1 MSVVGILTDSTASI
15 PTALSKELHI
25 ETIAYYVHRGLDSL
39 RDMIDVQPEPFARY
53 LAQTDRLPTTSNP
66 SIGDYLTGLKRLA
79 ERTKEIVALT
89 MTSKG
94 SGAYQACRTAVEVL
108 RERTPDVQVEVIDT
122 LKVAMSQGWATIEAA
137 RAARDG
143 QSLNVVAERAREV
156 ARKATMLMTA
166 DTLKYLYMGGRIGRA
181 QHLVGSL
188 LNIKP
193 LIGMDNGVITGLG
206 AARTRAKVYSRM
218 VEMMCQQLGAQARIK
233 IAYTHVAAEEQ
244 AAQLRALIEQQF
256 DCVETIT
263 TWLSPALGVH
273 SGPGTVGVH
282 FYPVDQNLR
291 GASRNL

>member
-1 MSVVGILTDSTASI
+1 MSVVGVLTDTTASL
-15 PTALSKELHI
+15 PPALVKDAQI
-25 ETIAYYVHRGLDSL
+25 EMISYYVHRGLDTL

-94 SGAYQACRTAVEVL
+94 SGAYQACRAAVEVL
-108 RERTPDVQVEVIDT
+108 RERMPEVRVEVIDT
-122 LKVAMSQGWATIEAA
+122 LKVAMSQGWAAIEAA
-137 RAARDG
+137 RLARENKPLSAVADRARD
-143 QSLNVVAERAREV
+143 VAQ
-156 ARKATMLMTA
+156 KSTMLMTA
-166 DTLKYLYMGGRIGRA
+166 DSLKYLYLGGRIGRA
-181 QHLVGSL
+181 QHFVGSL

-193 LIGMDNGVITGLG
+193 LIGMDDGVIVGLG
-206 AARTRAKVYSRM
+206 AARTRAKAYAKI
-218 VEMMCQQLGAQARIK
+218 VELMCQQVGAQARIK
-233 IAYTHVAAEEQ
+233 IAYTHVAAEDQ
-244 AAQLRALIEQQF
+244 VAQLRELIEQQF

-282 FYPVDQNLR
+282 FYPVDQNR
-291 GASRNL
+291 G